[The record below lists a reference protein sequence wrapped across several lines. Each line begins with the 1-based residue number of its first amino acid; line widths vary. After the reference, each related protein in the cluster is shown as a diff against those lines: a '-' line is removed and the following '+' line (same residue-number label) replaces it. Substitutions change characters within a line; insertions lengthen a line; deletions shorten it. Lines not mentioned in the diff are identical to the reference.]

1 MTGPKGE
8 VTVQEPTAAERTT
21 ARRAA
26 EARATV
32 PETELT
38 VSLSVPMTHP
48 TQRLVSACAL
58 ALREHRR
65 ANAAY
70 RDGHFELYSRVNIG
84 VILTT
89 SEQYLVPT
97 ILDADRKSISE
108 LGAELEQLRD
118 RAAAGQLSA
127 SAFSGATFTLWN
139 AAEQGVAQA
148 SIPTLA
154 PQAAA
159 LVAGTGSLTLICDHR
174 ILYGAQAAAF
184 LATVRRL
191 LEQETSAPDQP
202 AVRRRAAPSAP
213 RGGGASSRRPR
224 D

>member
-8 VTVQEPTAAERTT
+8 VTVQEPTPAERTM

-32 PETELT
+32 PDTELT
-38 VSLSVPMTHP
+38 VLLSSPMTQP
-48 TQRLVSACAL
+48 TERLVSACAL
-58 ALREHRR
+58 ALREHPR

-70 RDGHFELYSRVNIG
+70 RDGHFELYSRVNVG

-89 SEQYLVPT
+89 PEQYLVPT
-97 ILDADRKSISE
+97 VLDADRKSVSE

-118 RAAAGQLSA
+118 RGAAGQLSV

-139 AAEQGVAQA
+139 AAEQGMAQA
-148 SIPTLA
+148 SIPILV

-159 LVAGTGSLTLICDHR
+159 LVAGTGSLTLVCDHR
-174 ILYGAQAAAF
+174 ILYGAHAAAF
-184 LATVRRL
+184 LATVQRL
-191 LEQETSAPDQP
+191 LEQET
-202 AVRRRAAPSAP
+202 
-213 RGGGASSRRPR
+213 
-224 D
+224 